1 MNLQMHND
9 AQEVIIQNNKGIEKT
24 KQLTES
30 NKKSYWI
37 SKIKTHFF
45 LFFVNEM
52 QEEYKCD
59 FSMIKQAV
67 KQVNRVSKLDQS
79 LQNQIWQFWGEKL
92 QKTFW
97 N

>member
-1 MNLQMHND
+1 MQKKRSHGTTKEWKNQATD
-9 AQEVIIQNNKGIEKT
+9 WKQQEILLIFK
-24 KQLTES
+24 
-30 NKKSYWI
+30 NKKH
-37 SKIKTHFF
+37 TF
-45 LFFVNEM
+45 LFFVNEKR
-52 QEEYKCD
+52 EEYKCD